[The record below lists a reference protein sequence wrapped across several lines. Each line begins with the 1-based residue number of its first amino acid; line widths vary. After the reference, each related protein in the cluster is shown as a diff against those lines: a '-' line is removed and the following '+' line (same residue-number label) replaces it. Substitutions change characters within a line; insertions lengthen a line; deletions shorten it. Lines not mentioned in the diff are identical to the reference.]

1 VSDDIS
7 MAGLSPEQK
16 RSLLARLLEEKVEQ
30 ASVFPLSHGQRALWV
45 LYRLAPASPAY
56 NVAFTARLR
65 PSVEVPHLAKAYAD
79 LVQRH
84 ESLRITIEERAG
96 VPVQRV
102 ARRVVAALEEIDAI
116 AWSPDRL
123 LEDLERS
130 LRRPFDLEKGPV
142 VRASL
147 YHGRDGQVLLLA
159 AHHIAVDAWSIGV
172 LVSEWLALYD
182 RARGAVAAPLAP
194 LPASYADFVQ
204 WQESL
209 LAGREGEEMLGYWRQ
224 RLRKPLPTI
233 QLPTDKPRPSVASFR
248 GRTCT
253 FRIDEAVTTGLRE
266 LAHREGTTLFAS
278 LLSAFFVLLHRYSGQ
293 DDILVGCP
301 TAGRSRGEFE
311 GLVGY
316 FVNPAVVRGDLSG
329 RPTFVEFLGRVRQAV
344 VEVLKNADYPF
355 PLLVQQLNPER
366 DPSRSPLFQVEFNL
380 IKAQQL
386 GLASLSAS
394 SNAISSTVSGG
405 LTVDTL
411 AISQQ
416 EGQFDLTFEV
426 VDLGAS
432 LLANVK
438 YSTDLFEAATI
449 ERMGRHL
456 QTLLRGI
463 LSQPTAR
470 ISALPI
476 LTAAERETMAG
487 WNATARDY
495 PLVRRLHELVEEQV
509 ARTPDSVA
517 VQAEGERLTYGTLN
531 ARANQLG
538 RYLRRLGAGP
548 EVRIGVAMER
558 SLEMVVAL
566 LGILKAGGAYVPL
579 DPTYPR
585 DRLSFM
591 IGDARVPVLL
601 TQRHLLA
608 GLPESRAKLL
618 ALDTDWSVV
627 AEESAEPLEA
637 VGRSENLAYV
647 IYTSGSTGQPKGAMN
662 THRGIVNRLLWM
674 QEQYGIGADDVVIQ
688 KTPFSFDVSVWEFF
702 WPLLAG
708 ARLVMARPEGHK
720 DPSYLVRT
728 IVDQGVTT
736 IHFVPAMLQAFL
748 EEPGVKSCTSLRRV
762 ICSGEALPAEL
773 CSLFFER
780 LGCELHNLYGPT
792 EAAVDVTNFHC
803 RPDERRP
810 SIPIGRPVANTRV
823 YVLGPDVEPVPVGV
837 AGELH
842 LGGVQVGRGYLGRPD
857 LTAERFIPDPF
868 TEEAGARLY
877 GTGDLARLL
886 PDGNVEYLGRLD
898 NQVKIRGFRIELG
911 EIEAAIRSQPTVRE
925 AVVLA
930 REDRPGDRRLVA
942 YIVTTGAVPA
952 VEQDLRVRLRAELP
966 EYMVP
971 SVIVP
976 LDALPLSPNG
986 KVDRKSLPAPDEGAR
1001 PTGLEYVAPRTGLEK
1016 TVSDVWASVLGKA
1029 TVGVEDNFFDL
1040 GGNSILL
1047 LQVVAHAR
1055 KAGIEV
1061 TPLDM
1066 FRFPTV
1072 RALAAHLTGGTSGAP
1087 DYDRVRDRAQRQR
1100 EAMTRK
1106 GRTPR
1111 RV

>member
-1 VSDDIS
+1 
-7 MAGLSPEQK
+7 
-16 RSLLARLLEEKVEQ
+16 
-30 ASVFPLSHGQRALWV
+30 
-45 LYRLAPASPAY
+45 
-56 NVAFTARLR
+56 
-65 PSVEVPHLAKAYAD
+65 
-79 LVQRH
+79 
-84 ESLRITIEERAG
+84 
-96 VPVQRV
+96 
-102 ARRVVAALEEIDAI
+102 
-116 AWSPDRL
+116 
-123 LEDLERS
+123 
-130 LRRPFDLEKGPV
+130 
-142 VRASL
+142 
-147 YHGRDGQVLLLA
+147 
-159 AHHIAVDAWSIGV
+159 
-172 LVSEWLALYD
+172 
-182 RARGAVAAPLAP
+182 
-194 LPASYADFVQ
+194 
-204 WQESL
+204 
-209 LAGREGEEMLGYWRQ
+209 
-224 RLRKPLPTI
+224 
-233 QLPTDKPRPSVASFR
+233 
-248 GRTCT
+248 
-253 FRIDEAVTTGLRE
+253 
-266 LAHREGTTLFAS
+266 
-278 LLSAFFVLLHRYSGQ
+278 
-293 DDILVGCP
+293 
-301 TAGRSRGEFE
+301 
-311 GLVGY
+311 
-316 FVNPAVVRGDLSG
+316 
-329 RPTFVEFLGRVRQAV
+329 
-344 VEVLKNADYPF
+344 
-355 PLLVQQLNPER
+355 
-366 DPSRSPLFQVEFNL
+366 
-380 IKAQQL
+380 
-386 GLASLSAS
+386 
-394 SNAISSTVSGG
+394 
-405 LTVDTL
+405 
-411 AISQQ
+411 
-416 EGQFDLTFEV
+416 
-426 VDLGAS
+426 
-432 LLANVK
+432 
-438 YSTDLFEAATI
+438 
-449 ERMGRHL
+449 
-456 QTLLRGI
+456 
-463 LSQPTAR
+463 
-470 ISALPI
+470 
-476 LTAAERETMAG
+476 
-487 WNATARDY
+487 
-495 PLVRRLHELVEEQV
+495 
-509 ARTPDSVA
+509 
-517 VQAEGERLTYGTLN
+517 
-531 ARANQLG
+531 
-538 RYLRRLGAGP
+538 
-548 EVRIGVAMER
+548 
-558 SLEMVVAL
+558 
-566 LGILKAGGAYVPL
+566 
-579 DPTYPR
+579 
-585 DRLSFM
+585 
-591 IGDARVPVLL
+591 
-601 TQRHLLA
+601 
-608 GLPESRAKLL
+608 
-618 ALDTDWSVV
+618 VV

-1072 RALAAHLTGGTSGAP
+1072 RALAAHLTGG
-1087 DYDRVRDRAQRQR
+1087 YRLCV
-1100 EAMTRK
+1100 
-1106 GRTPR
+1106 
-1111 RV
+1111 V